1 MAKGYGQAC
10 PVARALDVV
19 GERWTLLIVR
29 DLLQG
34 PQRFQDLREQL
45 AGIPPK
51 LLSDRLRVMEDTGI
65 VTRQVYSERPPRATY
80 ALSERGRGLG
90 LIVGALATWGRP
102 FVPRRG
108 GPTHAECGHRLE
120 LAHYCPQCDARVEP
134 ASIRVA
140 MTPRAPAAAR
150 RKRARAGGEARS
162 VRRKRAAFPR

>member
-1 MAKGYGQAC
+1 MAKGYGQVC

-29 DLLQG
+29 NLLQG

-51 LLSDRLRVMEDTGI
+51 LLSDRLRVMEEQALL
-65 VTRQVYSERPPRATY
+65 TREVYSERPPRATY
-80 ALSERGRGLG
+80 ALSERGRQLG

-120 LAHYCPQCDARVEP
+120 LAHYCPHCDARVDAP
-134 ASIRVA
+134 SIRVA
-140 MTPRAPAAAR
+140 LAPGAPAGTRRRARVGREASGAR
-150 RKRARAGGEARS
+150 RR
-162 VRRKRAAFPR
+162 RAAFRR

>member
-29 DLLQG
+29 NLLQG
-34 PQRFQDLREQL
+34 PQRFQDLREHL

-51 LLSDRLRVMEDTGI
+51 LLSDRLRVMEEQGVI
-65 VTRQVYSERPPRATY
+65 AREIYSERPLRATY
-80 ALSERGRGLG
+80 TLTERGRGLG

-120 LAHYCPQCDARVEP
+120 LAHYCPHCDARVDPTSVRVELASRPP
-134 ASIRVA
+134 AG
-140 MTPRAPAAAR
+140 TR
-150 RKRARAGGEARS
+150 RKRTRVTSGVRPRRRASRQ
-162 VRRKRAAFPR
+162 

>member
-1 MAKGYGQAC
+1 MAKEYGQAC
-10 PVARALDVV
+10 PVAKALDVV

-51 LLSDRLRVMEDTGI
+51 LLSDRLRVMEEHGVI
-65 VTRQVYSERPPRATY
+65 AREVYSERPPRATY
-80 ALSERGRGLG
+80 TLTERGRGLG

-108 GPTHAECGHRLE
+108 GPTHVECGHRLE
-120 LAHYCPQCDARVEP
+120 LAHYCPHCDARVDP
-134 ASIRVA
+134 TSIRVE
-140 MTPRAPAAAR
+140 RAVASGAR
-150 RKRARAGGEARS
+150 R
-162 VRRKRAAFPR
+162 RRPASRR